1 MSFTITKKNCGQIL
15 DSDVRYGSLPQ
26 CQILPSPS
34 NSFFDSWLSSIP
46 ATKMKVSNLFI
57 LDKLYKANP
66 KVTPLTYGWL
76 KYTALVNDVIAE
88 EFRKEIGAIPIK
100 GSALDLRIAKAS
112 KNYAKVARKIFREK
126 KGTYAR
132 AIAQHFFKKVKK
144 VKPLQIQQ
152 EMLPRQLLQKCQAQF
167 NQVMQLQKCQD

>member
-1 MSFTITKKNCGQIL
+1 MQIIPVVANWTLIIALFSTSRALYPYVIYNNKKNCGQIL

-34 NSFFDSWLSSIP
+34 NSFFDSWLLSIP

-112 KNYAKVARKIFREK
+112 KNYAKVARKIFQK
-126 KGTYAR
+126 KKA
-132 AIAQHFFKKVKK
+132 
-144 VKPLQIQQ
+144 PMPEL
-152 EMLPRQLLQKCQAQF
+152 
-167 NQVMQLQKCQD
+167 

>member
-26 CQILPSPS
+26 CQILPSLS

-66 KVTPLTYGWL
+66 KVTLLTYGWL

-112 KNYAKVARKIFREK
+112 KNYAKVAR
-126 KGTYAR
+126 

-152 EMLPRQLLQKCQAQF
+152 EMLPRQLLQKCQD
-167 NQVMQLQKCQD
+167 LLLKSLP

>member
-1 MSFTITKKNCGQIL
+1 
-15 DSDVRYGSLPQ
+15 
-26 CQILPSPS
+26 
-34 NSFFDSWLSSIP
+34 
-46 ATKMKVSNLFI
+46 MKVSNLFI

-100 GSALDLRIAKAS
+100 GLALDLRIAKAS
-112 KNYAKVARKIFREK
+112 KNYAKVARKIFQEK

-152 EMLPRQLLQKCQAQF
+152 EMLRDSFSRNARPSSIR
-167 NQVMQLQKCQD
+167 